1 MNTNH
6 RKLWSLRVLSAVVL
20 AASAQTC
27 DVTAQPSTDRCQT
40 KIADFLRDPTESSLA
55 AMSADDQSC
64 SAVLQA
70 STADLQRL
78 DGLAADGNAFAARLL
93 ARNLRSLDGGELGDA
108 YRALGQFGAQHPQ
121 EFMRLALAEGLTT
134 RHVSRAIEMLPL
146 ELVDDFAAQ
155 LAEMRL
161 RRSAIERVGDPE
173 LAEARQASL
182 AAIDSSIEAR
192 KRADAAF
199 DDEVQ

>member
-1 MNTNH
+1 
-6 RKLWSLRVLSAVVL
+6 
-20 AASAQTC
+20 
-27 DVTAQPSTDRCQT
+27 
-40 KIADFLRDPTESSLA
+40 
-55 AMSADDQSC
+55 
-64 SAVLQA
+64 
-70 STADLQRL
+70 
-78 DGLAADGNAFAARLL
+78 
-93 ARNLRSLDGGELGDA
+93 
-108 YRALGQFGAQHPQ
+108 
-121 EFMRLALAEGLTT
+121 
-134 RHVSRAIEMLPL
+134 VSRAIEMLPL